1 MTYSEARVHSDY
13 PSHSAIV
20 IEVGEDRIGRYAM
33 TVGGNESDFIRMTR
47 VDLDATGLV
56 RQHAANPFICV
67 VQDLKVEALSQDAPL
82 PVAAATP
89 SQRLAM
95 AKIII
100 GYEAQTDSQGRL
112 MVHDLP
118 PADGGGRYEVAGIN
132 ERYSKTVCVEL
143 VALIRSGQQ
152 HEALQRAAAY
162 IADNTDIAANWTSNA
177 GVEFISGTASSIEA
191 RGEPPGSCRRR
202 SGSTPTR
209 RSGRILWR
217 PSPGPG

>member
-1 MTYSEARVHSDY
+1 M
-13 PSHSAIV
+13 
-20 IEVGEDRIGRYAM
+20 
-33 TVGGNESDFIRMTR
+33 
-47 VDLDATGLV
+47 L
-56 RQHAANPFICV
+56 
-67 VQDLKVEALSQDAPL
+67 PL

-132 ERYSKTVCVEL
+132 ERYNKTVCDEL
-143 VALIRSGQQ
+143 VALIRSGRQS
-152 HEALQRAAAY
+152 EALQRAAAY

-177 GVEFISGTASSIEA
+177 RSRSSPGTASSIEA
-191 RGEPPGSCRRR
+191 PGGRLDPAEGDRCGPSTDEAIGSHTLAAVARAEASPLDLLDDLRQSREAYERLRRDKIQPLLEGPCEPLEQRARSRQDVPPAAGGSAAT
-202 SGSTPTR
+202 GSSR
-209 RSGRILWR
+209 AN
-217 PSPGPG
+217 